1 LLGKHGYIIDM
12 SQVKAQT
19 ILAQAE
25 DLPAL
30 SSTATKL
37 IGMLDDMK
45 TTRIELVKTI
55 NLDEVLA
62 ASVFKYANSAAI
74 GARVR
79 FINVLDVIDYIGF
92 TSVKNIVLFV
102 AAKKV
107 INDESLWFRSVFI
120 TNTYKKIA
128 TLIDEPKSSIDL
140 GFMLALFH
148 NLGSLVFRNFHRE
161 EFQESSAIK
170 DFAKRLSHEKQL
182 FGMNHLDLSVI
193 ILENWKFAEDLIDLV
208 KLQADFGKT
217 SFTKHNLIVELARRL
232 FELEEVDEASIAK
245 LLSDDKLTKQMK
257 THRLDSLEL
266 TEDFVN
272 DLFDEARNQISAW

>member
-1 LLGKHGYIIDM
+1 M
-12 SQVKAQT
+12 SLVKAEK
-19 ILAQAE
+19 ILAQAV

-30 SSTATKL
+30 SSTAIKL

-45 TTRIELVKTI
+45 TTRIEVVKTI

-62 ASVFKYANSAAI
+62 ASVFKYANSAAV

-79 FINVLDVIDYIGF
+79 FINLLDVIDYIGF
-92 TSVKNIVLFV
+92 TSVKNIVLYV

-107 INDESLWFRSVFI
+107 INDESLWLRSVFI
-120 TNTYKKIA
+120 TNTYNKIA
-128 TLIDEPKSSIDL
+128 NLLNEPRSSIDL

-148 NLGSLVFRNFHRE
+148 NLGSLVFRNFYRE
-161 EFQESSAIK
+161 EFQESSVIK
-170 DFAKRLSHEKQL
+170 DFAKRLSKEKQL

-208 KLQADFGKT
+208 KTQADFGKN
-217 SFTKHNLIVELARRL
+217 SFTKNNLIVELARRL

-245 LLSDDKLTKQMK
+245 LLSDDKLTKHMK
-257 THRLDSLEL
+257 VHGLDKLDM

-272 DLFDEARNQISAW
+272 DLFDEARKQISAW

>member
-1 LLGKHGYIIDM
+1 M
-12 SQVKAQT
+12 SLVKVET

-45 TTRIELVKTI
+45 TTRIEVVKTI

-62 ASVFKYANSAAI
+62 ASVFKYANSAAV
-74 GARVR
+74 GARLR
-79 FINVLDVIDYIGF
+79 FINLLDVIDYIGF
-92 TSVKNIVLFV
+92 TSVKNIVLYV

-107 INDESLWFRSVFI
+107 INDESLWIRSVFI

-128 TLIDEPKSSIDL
+128 NLLNEPRSSIDL

-148 NLGSLVFRNFHRE
+148 NLGSLVLRNFYRE
-161 EFQESSAIK
+161 EFQESSVIN
-170 DFAKRLSHEKQL
+170 DFANRLSKEKQL

-193 ILENWKFAEDLIDLV
+193 ILENWQFPKELIDLV
-208 KLQADFGKT
+208 KTQADFGKN
-217 SFTKHNLIVELARRL
+217 SFTKINLIIELARRL
-232 FELEEVDEASIAK
+232 FEMEQVDQVSIAK
-245 LLSDDKLTKQMK
+245 LLSDDKLTKHMK
-257 THRLDSLEL
+257 VHGLDKLDL